1 METVFFQR
9 LTGAKFYGNFPD
21 NINGFW
27 NNTRTLQ
34 TGDCFLALT
43 SQRDGHE
50 FLSDAQQK
58 GASCAIVSRI
68 DRNLTLPQLCVD
80 DAFEAAKTLAKIHRK
95 NYTIAAITGSYGKTS
110 SKDMLKLL
118 LGEDAHATEKN
129 SNNELGIVL
138 TLSRIQS
145 QRFGVVECGI
155 DRPGEM
161 DRIANLVEPEISITV
176 GVTFTHVS
184 NFKKLEELVKEKCK
198 ILENTLSRKQ
208 VGIVAE
214 NCLQY
219 VPFRRLADQCI
230 IVGRQRSIEQF
241 PNFTQFQWVEKNK
254 IILRGKYF
262 DSAVF
267 SLPEM
272 SGGQVENF
280 AKVATAAKILG
291 VSDGVIGDRILQW
304 KPGEMR
310 GETINFLG
318 HEVYLDC
325 YNANP
330 MAMLDAL
337 QFFDYKYPGD
347 DNMYILG
354 GMGELGEFSEAC
366 HKIVATYFYHKK
378 NIIVFAIGKEMRIL
392 YDRLWARGSKVF
404 YFEKV
409 EQAQEFFRK
418 GIQGNVFIKGSRCS
432 RLWELVEN
440 ENEEHT
446 EKE

>member
-1 METVFFQR
+1 
-9 LTGAKFYGNFPD
+9 
-21 NINGFW
+21 
-27 NNTRTLQ
+27 
-34 TGDCFLALT
+34 
-43 SQRDGHE
+43 
-50 FLSDAQQK
+50 
-58 GASCAIVSRI
+58 
-68 DRNLTLPQLCVD
+68 
-80 DAFEAAKTLAKIHRK
+80 
-95 NYTIAAITGSYGKTS
+95 
-110 SKDMLKLL
+110 
-118 LGEDAHATEKN
+118 
-129 SNNELGIVL
+129 
-138 TLSRIQS
+138 
-145 QRFGVVECGI
+145 
-155 DRPGEM
+155 
-161 DRIANLVEPEISITV
+161 
-176 GVTFTHVS
+176 
-184 NFKKLEELVKEKCK
+184 
-198 ILENTLSRKQ
+198 
-208 VGIVAE
+208 
-214 NCLQY
+214 
-219 VPFRRLADQCI
+219 
-230 IVGRQRSIEQF
+230 
-241 PNFTQFQWVEKNK
+241 
-254 IILRGKYF
+254 
-262 DSAVF
+262 
-267 SLPEM
+267 M

-409 EQAQEFFRK
+409 EQSQEFFRK

-446 EKE
+446 EKK